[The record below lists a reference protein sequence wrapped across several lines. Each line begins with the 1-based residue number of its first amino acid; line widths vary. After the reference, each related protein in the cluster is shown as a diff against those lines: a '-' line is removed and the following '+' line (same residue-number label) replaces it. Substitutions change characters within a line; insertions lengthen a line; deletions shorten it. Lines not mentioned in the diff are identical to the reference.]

1 MKLSEISTKDGEV
14 INIGK
19 FTLLVGPNNVGKSQ
33 TLKDIHR
40 KLLKGHKADTTLI
53 DSIKI
58 DRPETFDKLYEGLDV
73 RVDHM
78 NIGHHIIDSVT
89 SDFDQNSQNS
99 MIRVQLDPQ
108 RRQFEQHEELDYT
121 FLGISK
127 FRVFYMDSESRLKIA
142 SKLYSRGNFTK
153 KLTPSPLWLIRRV

>member
-1 MKLSEISTKDGEV
+1 MKLFEITTKDGEV
-14 INIGK
+14 IKIGK

-40 KLLKGHKADTTLI
+40 KLLKGHDAGTTVI
-53 DSIKI
+53 TGIKI

-73 RVDHM
+73 RVDQM

-89 SDFDQNSQNS
+89 SDFDKNS
-99 MIRVQLDPQ
+99 MIRVQLDSQ
-108 RRQFEQHEELDYT
+108 RQQFDQQRNLDYT
-121 FLGISK
+121 FLGMSK

-142 SKLYSRGNFTK
+142 SK
-153 KLTPSPLWLIRRV
+153 SPN